1 MSLVLSVLTPL
12 CVLLL
17 ALALPALHQV
27 HYVCDV
33 TGPWCLP
40 RLSTGICCLHNPQQ
54 DWREQTLVREWW
66 LF

>member
-12 CVLLL
+12 CVLSLV
-17 ALALPALHQV
+17 LALPALHQV

-40 RLSTGICCLHNPQQ
+40 PFVYRNLLSTRPPTGLERA
-54 DWREQTLVREWW
+54 DSS
-66 LF
+66 

>member
-12 CVLLL
+12 CVLSLV
-17 ALALPALHQV
+17 LALPALHQV

-40 RLSTGICCLHNPQQ
+40 PM
-54 DWREQTLVREWW
+54 
-66 LF
+66 

>member
-17 ALALPALHQV
+17 VLALPALHQV

-40 RLSTGICCLHNPQQ
+40 RLSTPFAVYTTPNRTGESRL
-54 DWREQTLVREWW
+54 
-66 LF
+66 